1 MKESD
6 ISLETSKNSINT
18 LSSLSA
24 KVNSINNNFESLSIK
39 PKISTK
45 FEEFILNAYKSLPG
59 FSNQNRTGEKSIKK
73 DDEKLCINECES
85 ELRNALKELDSFENV
100 FINKNIMDKIHR
112 ITNRNIINLSLII
125 GQIYI
130 LLMSKKNLFSKL
142 NQKNSLDKNII
153 ISFIN
158 EVINMN
164 FLLKKTYLCYK
175 YENALFNFLENIIKE
190 IPFDSEQLNEINI
203 VLQQHKAKKEEK
215 KLNKNSSKEFL
226 TSLNEAF
233 NAQNSIYGQ
242 YKVVM
247 DNCED
252 ILELINNANC
262 SEVDEVNNFLEFGVL
277 LIKLFFGKNC
287 ILLNE
292 NNPGE
297 ESLDQKSTVVK
308 LFDGYDDNSHGNL
321 DIILGQKFYVDYD
334 NDLEPMREGLCEL
347 IIKYIEKFKN
357 ITNMV
362 EFQYVHFVLLKRIYF
377 YYFEKFKKEITPLFA
392 QILINLCAYKEDSR
406 IKQVFQFVNLLLKS
420 DDEKNADL
428 KALLSEQ
435 IEEAKKNADFNI
447 NFDNQSK
454 TSFDQIQNEFIYIEE
469 KNLNIGFFTNITIES
484 GEVSDVYVEL
494 SKPFGVIDFSLVVKN
509 YDINLNVTNLTEGNT
524 LYEHN
529 KLKTE
534 NHAFKLTFFFTKPG
548 IFRFKFDNSYS
559 WITDKDISYKINT
572 FYPQIPN
579 VFENKVA
586 ISKYQEALNN
596 MKKLM
601 GKKNSEEK
609 KLDIVQNQ
617 LSYQYNISDIKNNI
631 EMLNLM
637 IVSSQIKILTIY
649 LNKEKE
655 EEEDEKKYFYY
666 EKENLVKKEL
676 TEENFDE
683 FINENKN
690 QKGYTI
696 VNLFIISGDET
707 ETLPITDLYLG
718 AILGFEPEISGD
730 GQNSVLYFIQYYN
743 QAQLLYYL
751 INKAEEEQ
759 NAFLINYTKFGG
771 YQFAFYVEGTIITE
785 VEELKNVNKKESLE
799 NNIALISECI
809 KKLGKDNK
817 INLLVTDSIDST
829 EKNITS
835 ETLSQELQKSLGIN
849 SEEEGNYKIIKL
861 NKDYSKELERNT
873 HLLNLIE

>member
-215 KLNKNSSKEFL
+215 KLNKNTSKEFL

-334 NDLEPMREGLCEL
+334 TDLEPMREGLCEL

-362 EFQYVHFVLLKRIYF
+362 EFQYVDFVLLKRIYF

-469 KNLNIGFFTNITIES
+469 KNLNLGFFTNITIES

-524 LYEHN
+524 LFEQN

-534 NHAFKLTFFFTKPG
+534 NQAFKLTLFFSKPG

-617 LSYQYNISDIKNNI
+617 LSYQYNINDIKNNI
-631 EMLNLM
+631 EMLNPM

-649 LNKEKE
+649 LDKEKE

-707 ETLPITDLYLG
+707 EALPITDLYLG

-730 GQNSVLYFIQYYN
+730 GQNSVLYFIQNYN

-771 YQFAFYVEGTIITE
+771 YQIAFYVGGTIITE

>member
-6 ISLETSKNSINT
+6 TSLETSKNSINT
-18 LSSLSA
+18 ISSLSA
-24 KVNSINNNFESLSIK
+24 KVNSLNNNFESLSIK

-45 FEEFILNAYKSLPG
+45 FEGLIINAYKCLTN
-59 FSNQNRTGEKSIKK
+59 FSNQNKK
-73 DDEKLCINECES
+73 KEDEKLCIKECES
-85 ELRNALKELDSFENV
+85 ELRNALKEIESCENI

-130 LLMSKKNLFSKL
+130 LLMNKKNLFSKL

-153 ISFIN
+153 ISFLN

-164 FLLKKTYLCYK
+164 FLLKKTYLCTK
-175 YENALFNFLENIIKE
+175 YENALFKFLENIIKE
-190 IPFDSEQLNEINI
+190 ISFDSEQLNEINV
-203 VLQQHKAKKEEK
+203 VLQQHKEKNEEK
-215 KLNKNSSKEFL
+215 KLNIDSSKEFL

-233 NAQNSIYGQ
+233 NAQKSIYGQ
-242 YKVVM
+242 YKVVL
-247 DNCED
+247 DNCKD
-252 ILELINNANC
+252 ILKLINNANLNEI
-262 SEVDEVNNFLEFGVL
+262 SEINNFLEFGVL

-292 NNPGE
+292 KNPSE
-297 ESLDQKSTVVK
+297 EKTTVVK

-334 NDLEPMREGLCEL
+334 NGLEPMREGLCLL
-347 IIKYIEKFKN
+347 IIKFIEKFKI
-357 ITNMV
+357 ITNMK
-362 EFQYVHFVLLKRIYF
+362 EFQYIHFILLKRIYF
-377 YYFEKFKKEITPLFA
+377 YYFEKFQKEITPLFA
-392 QILINLCAYKEDSR
+392 QILTNLCAFKDDDR
-406 IKQVFQFVNLLLKS
+406 IKQVVQLVNLILNS
-420 DDEKNADL
+420 DDEKDADL
-428 KALLSEQ
+428 KAALAEQ
-435 IEEAKKNADFNI
+435 IEEAKKTVDLNI
-447 NFDNQSK
+447 NFDNQPK
-454 TSFDQIQNEFIYIEE
+454 VSFDQIQDEFVYINE
-469 KNLNIGFFTNITIES
+469 KNLNLGFFTNLTIES

-494 SKPFGVIDFSLVVKN
+494 AKPFGVIDLSLVVKN

-524 LYEHN
+524 IYEKN
-529 KLKTE
+529 KLKAE
-534 NHAFKLTFFFTKPG
+534 EQNFKLTLFFTKPG

-579 VFENKVA
+579 VFQNRVA

-596 MKKLM
+596 MKNM
-601 GKKNSEEK
+601 FGKKNLEK
-609 KLDIVQNQ
+609 IKLDIVQNQ

-631 EMLNLM
+631 EMLDPM
-637 IVSSQIKILTIY
+637 IVASQIKILTIY
-649 LNKEKE
+649 LDKEKE
-655 EEEDEKKYFYY
+655 EEENEKKYFYF

-676 TEENFDE
+676 TEKNFEE

-690 QKGYTI
+690 QSGYTI

-707 ETLPITDLYLG
+707 EVLPATDLSPG
-718 AILGFEPEISGD
+718 AILGFEPEISED
-730 GQNSVLYFIQYYN
+730 SQNSIIYFTQYYN

-751 INKAEEEQ
+751 INKAEEQQ
-759 NAFLINYTKFGG
+759 NTFLINYTKFGG
-771 YQFAFYVEGTIITE
+771 YQIAFYVDGTILTE
-785 VEELKNVNKKESLE
+785 VKELKNVNKKESLK
-799 NNIALISECI
+799 NNIALVSEYI

-817 INLLVTDSIDST
+817 INLLVTDFIDST
-829 EKNITS
+829 EKDITS
-835 ETLSQELQKSLGIN
+835 ETLSKELQKSLGIN

-861 NKDYSKELERNT
+861 NKDYNKEFERYT

>member
-18 LSSLSA
+18 ISSLSA
-24 KVNSINNNFESLSIK
+24 KVNSVNNNFESLSIK
-39 PKISTK
+39 PKITTN
-45 FEEFILNAYKSLPG
+45 FENFIINAYKNLTG
-59 FSNQNRTGEKSIKK
+59 FSNKSKPGDKSLKIN
-73 DDEKLCINECES
+73 DEKLCINECES
-85 ELRNALKELDSFENV
+85 ELRNALKELESFENA

-130 LLMSKKNLFSKL
+130 LLMSKKNIFSKL
-142 NQKNSLDKNII
+142 NQKNDLDKNII

-164 FLLKKTYLCYK
+164 FLLKKTYLCSK
-175 YENALFNFLENIIKE
+175 YENALFNFLENIIKD

-215 KLNKNSSKEFL
+215 KLNTNSPKELL

-233 NAQNSIYGQ
+233 SAQNSLYGQ
-242 YKVVM
+242 YKVVL
-247 DNCED
+247 DNCKD
-252 ILELINNANC
+252 IWEFINKANCNDGSEINNY
-262 SEVDEVNNFLEFGVL
+262 LEFGVL

-292 NNPGE
+292 KNSGE
-297 ESLDQKSTVVK
+297 KDSTQKSTIVK
-308 LFDGYDDNSHGNL
+308 LFDGCDDNSNGNI

-347 IIKYIEKFKN
+347 IIKYIEKFKY

-362 EFQYVHFVLLKRIYF
+362 EFQYIHFILLKRIYF
-377 YYFEKFKKEITPLFA
+377 YYFEKFQKEITPLFA
-392 QILINLCAYKEDSR
+392 QILINLCAFKDDDR
-406 IKQVFQFVNLLLKS
+406 IKQVVQLVNLLINS

-428 KALLSEQ
+428 KAVLAEQ
-435 IEEAKKNADFNI
+435 IKEAKKNADFSI
-447 NFDNQSK
+447 NFDNQPNA
-454 TSFDQIQNEFIYIEE
+454 SFDQIQNEFVYIEE
-469 KNLNIGFFTNITIES
+469 KNLNLGFFNNITIES

-494 SKPFGVIDFSLVVKN
+494 SKPYGVIDFSLVVKN

-524 LYEHN
+524 LYEQN

-534 NHAFKLTFFFTKPG
+534 NQAFKLTLFFTRPG
-548 IFRFKFDNSYS
+548 IFRFRLDNSYS

-609 KLDIVQNQ
+609 KVDIVIDQ
-617 LSYQYNISDIKNNI
+617 LSYQYNIFDIKNNI
-631 EMLNLM
+631 EILNPM

-649 LNKEKE
+649 LDKEKE

-676 TEENFDE
+676 TEENFVE

-690 QKGYTI
+690 QASYI
-696 VNLFIISGDET
+696 IINLFIISGDGT
-707 ETLPITDLYLG
+707 EALPLTDLSLG
-718 AILGFEPEISGD
+718 TILGFEPKVSGD
-730 GQNSVLYFIQYYN
+730 NQNNILYFIQYYN

-751 INKAEEEQ
+751 INKAEEQQ
-759 NAFLINYTKFGG
+759 NSFLINYTKFGG
-771 YQFAFYVEGTIITE
+771 YQIAFYVDGTIITE
-785 VEELKNVNKKESLE
+785 VKELKNVNKKESLE

-849 SEEEGNYKIIKL
+849 SENEGNYKIIKL
-861 NKDYSKELERNT
+861 NKDYNKEFERNT

>member
-45 FEEFILNAYKSLPG
+45 FEEFILNAYKSLTG
-59 FSNQNRTGEKSIKK
+59 FSNKSKTGEKSIKK
-73 DDEKLCINECES
+73 EDEKLCINECES
-85 ELRNALKELDSFENV
+85 ELRNTLKELDSFENV

-175 YENALFNFLENIIKE
+175 YENALFNFLQNIIKE

-297 ESLDQKSTVVK
+297 ENLAQKSKVVK

-362 EFQYVHFVLLKRIYF
+362 EFQYIHFVLLKRIYF
-377 YYFEKFKKEITPLFA
+377 YYFEKYKKEITPLFA

-454 TSFDQIQNEFIYIEE
+454 TSFDQIQNELIYIEE
-469 KNLNIGFFTNITIES
+469 KNLNLGFFTNITIES

-524 LYEHN
+524 LYEQN

-534 NHAFKLTFFFTKPG
+534 NQAFKLTLFFSKPG

-601 GKKNSEEK
+601 EKKNSEEK
-609 KLDIVQNQ
+609 KLDIVQEQ

-666 EKENLVKKEL
+666 EKEDLVKKEL
-676 TEENFDE
+676 TEENFEE

-690 QKGYTI
+690 KAGYTI

-707 ETLPITDLYLG
+707 EALPITDLYLG

-730 GQNSVLYFIQYYN
+730 DQNSVLYFIQYYN

-771 YQFAFYVEGTIITE
+771 YQIAFYVGGTIITE

>member
-1 MKESD
+1 MIESD
-6 ISLETSKNSINT
+6 INLETSKNSINT
-18 LSSLSA
+18 LSNINVSGNSL
-24 KVNSINNNFESLSIK
+24 NNNFESLSIK
-39 PKISTK
+39 PKIISK
-45 FEEFILNAYKSLPG
+45 FEGFIINAYKTLTG
-59 FSNQNRTGEKSIKK
+59 FSYQKSLKK
-73 DDEKLCINECES
+73 EDEKLCINECES
-85 ELRNALKELDSFENV
+85 ELRNALKELESFGNA
-100 FINKNIMDKIHR
+100 FINKNIMDKFHR

-142 NQKNSLDKNII
+142 NQNNSLDKNII

-164 FLLKKTYLCYK
+164 FLLKKTYLCIK
-175 YENALFNFLENIIKE
+175 YENALFNFLESIIKQ

-203 VLQQHKAKKEEK
+203 VLQQHKEKKEEK

-233 NAQNSIYGQ
+233 NAQNSLYGQ
-242 YKVVM
+242 YKVVI

-252 ILELINNANC
+252 ILELINKANC
-262 SEVDEVNNFLEFGVL
+262 SDVSEVNNFLEFGVL
-277 LIKLFFGKNC
+277 LIKLFFGKYC

-292 NNPGE
+292 KNHDE
-297 ESLDQKSTVVK
+297 ENLTEKPTIVK
-308 LFDGYDDNSHGNL
+308 LFDGYDDTSHGNL

-357 ITNMV
+357 MTHLL
-362 EFQYVHFVLLKRIYF
+362 EFQYIHFVLLKRIYF
-377 YYFEKFKKEITPLFA
+377 YYFEKFEKEITPLFV
-392 QILINLCAYKEDSR
+392 QILINLCAFKDDDK
-406 IKQVFQFVNLLLKS
+406 IKQVVQFVNLLLNS
-420 DDEKNADL
+420 PDEKDADL
-428 KALLSEQ
+428 KALLAEK

-447 NFDNQSK
+447 NFDDQLK
-454 TSFDQIQNEFIYIEE
+454 TSFDQIKNEFIYIEE
-469 KNLNIGFFTNITIES
+469 ENLNLGFFTNIKIES
-484 GEVSDVYVEL
+484 GEVSDEYVEI

-524 LYEHN
+524 LYEQN

-534 NHAFKLTFFFTKPG
+534 NKAFKLTLFFTKPG

-559 WITDKDISYKINT
+559 WIRDKDISYKINV

-579 VFENKVA
+579 FFENKVS
-586 ISKYQEALNN
+586 ISRYQEALNN

-601 GKKNSEEK
+601 GKKNSEEI

-617 LSYQYNISDIKNNI
+617 ISYQYNITDIKNNI
-631 EMLNLM
+631 EILNPM

-649 LNKEKE
+649 LDKEIE

-676 TEENFDE
+676 TEENFEE

-690 QKGYTI
+690 QSGYTI
-696 VNLFIISGDET
+696 INLFIISGDGT
-707 ETLPITDLYLG
+707 EALPITDLSLG
-718 AILGFEPEISGD
+718 AILGFEPEVSGD
-730 GQNSVLYFIQYYN
+730 NQNSVLYFIQYYN

-751 INKAEEEQ
+751 INKAEEQQ
-759 NAFLINYTKFGG
+759 NAFLINYTQFGG
-771 YQFAFYVEGTIITE
+771 YQIAFYIDGRIITE
-785 VEELKNVNKKESLE
+785 VEELKNLNKKESFK
-799 NNIALISECI
+799 NNISLISECI

-829 EKNITS
+829 EKKITS
-835 ETLSQELQKSLGIN
+835 EALSQKLQKELGIN

-861 NKDYSKELERNT
+861 NKEYNKELERYT

>member
-45 FEEFILNAYKSLPG
+45 FEEFILNAYKSLTG
-59 FSNQNRTGEKSIKK
+59 FSNKSKTGEKSIKK
-73 DDEKLCINECES
+73 EDEKLCINECES

-175 YENALFNFLENIIKE
+175 YENALFNFLQNIIKE

-297 ESLDQKSTVVK
+297 ENLAQKSKVVK

-524 LYEHN
+524 LYEQN

-534 NHAFKLTFFFTKPG
+534 NQAFKLTLFFSKPG

-601 GKKNSEEK
+601 EKKNSEEK
-609 KLDIVQNQ
+609 KLDIVQEQ

-666 EKENLVKKEL
+666 EKEDLVKKEL
-676 TEENFDE
+676 TEENFEE

-690 QKGYTI
+690 KAGYTI

-759 NAFLINYTKFGG
+759 NVFLINYTKFGG

-861 NKDYSKELERNT
+861 SKDFSKELERNT

>member
-252 ILELINNANC
+252 ILELINKANF
-262 SEVDEVNNFLEFGVL
+262 SDVDEVNNFLEFGVL

-454 TSFDQIQNEFIYIEE
+454 TSFDQIQNELIYIEE
-469 KNLNIGFFTNITIES
+469 KNLNLGFFTNITIES

-524 LYEHN
+524 LYEQN

-534 NHAFKLTFFFTKPG
+534 NQAFKLTLFFSKPG

-601 GKKNSEEK
+601 EKKNSEEK
-609 KLDIVQNQ
+609 KLDIVQEQ

-718 AILGFEPEISGD
+718 AILGFEPEVSGD

-771 YQFAFYVEGTIITE
+771 YQIAFYVGGTIITE

>member
-24 KVNSINNNFESLSIK
+24 KVNSLNNNLESLSIK

-45 FEEFILNAYKSLPG
+45 FEGFILNAYKSLTG
-59 FSNQNRTGEKSIKK
+59 FSNQTKTGEKSVKK

-252 ILELINNANC
+252 ILELINKANC

-297 ESLDQKSTVVK
+297 ENLAQKSTVVK

-362 EFQYVHFVLLKRIYF
+362 EFQYIHFVLLKRIYF
-377 YYFEKFKKEITPLFA
+377 YYFEKYKKEITPLFA

-469 KNLNIGFFTNITIES
+469 KNLNLGFFTNITIES

-524 LYEHN
+524 LYEQN

-534 NHAFKLTFFFTKPG
+534 NQAFKLTLFFSKPG

-617 LSYQYNISDIKNNI
+617 LSYQYNINDIKNNI
-631 EMLNLM
+631 EMLNPM

-649 LNKEKE
+649 LDKEKE

-666 EKENLVKKEL
+666 EKEDLVKKEL
-676 TEENFDE
+676 TEENFEE

-690 QKGYTI
+690 KAGYTI

-707 ETLPITDLYLG
+707 EALPITDLYLG
-718 AILGFEPEISGD
+718 AILGFEPEVSGD

-771 YQFAFYVEGTIITE
+771 YQIAFYVGGTIITE

-835 ETLSQELQKSLGIN
+835 EALSQELQKSLGIN

-861 NKDYSKELERNT
+861 NKDFSKELERNT

>member
-45 FEEFILNAYKSLPG
+45 FEEFILNAYKSLTG
-59 FSNQNRTGEKSIKK
+59 FSNKSKTGEKSIKK
-73 DDEKLCINECES
+73 EDEKLCINECES

-297 ESLDQKSTVVK
+297 ENLAQKSKVVK

-362 EFQYVHFVLLKRIYF
+362 EFQYIHFVLLKRIYF

-454 TSFDQIQNEFIYIEE
+454 TSFDQIQNELIYIEE
-469 KNLNIGFFTNITIES
+469 KNLNLGFFTNITIES

-524 LYEHN
+524 LYEQN

-534 NHAFKLTFFFTKPG
+534 NQAFKLTLFFSKPG

-601 GKKNSEEK
+601 EKKNSEEK
-609 KLDIVQNQ
+609 KLDIVQEQ

-666 EKENLVKKEL
+666 EKEDLVKKEL
-676 TEENFDE
+676 TEENFEE

-690 QKGYTI
+690 KAGYTI
-696 VNLFIISGDET
+696 VNLFIISGDE
-707 ETLPITDLYLG
+707 
-718 AILGFEPEISGD
+718 EISGD

-771 YQFAFYVEGTIITE
+771 YQIAFYVGGTIITE